1 MSVHSSATC
10 LVSQTRNFDEHANSH
25 SWKLFTSRPKNAGD
39 ALASRSRG
47 NKIFSESVCENR
59 IYWFSA
65 AGLHEFRGC
74 RAIFSPFRFI
84 EIIREKVACD
94 IVEWKK
100 KKRKKTET
108 RGKENQ
114 VDRWNN
120 SNRRIKRSRDR
131 NCLNA
136 LPSFFPPFPLFVF
149 PIFFSFPPPLSSSS
163 SFFLPAI
170 L

>member
-1 MSVHSSATC
+1 MNEEGTRKGCCETGERRLLINERSFLGYVSRVTDTQFRWARQSA
-10 LVSQTRNFDEHANSH
+10 

-39 ALASRSRG
+39 ALDASRSRG

-74 RAIFSPFRFI
+74 RAIFSPFPALLKLFARKLPAI
-84 EIIREKVACD
+84 SLSQ
-94 IVEWKK
+94 KK
-100 KKRKKTET
+100 KKEKKTET

-120 SNRRIKRSRDR
+120 SNRSTNKAVSRFR
-131 NCLNA
+131 NC
-136 LPSFFPPFPLFVF
+136 
-149 PIFFSFPPPLSSSS
+149 
-163 SFFLPAI
+163 
-170 L
+170 